1 MKKTIQ
7 QFSKF
12 ALIGILNTAID
23 FVIYFFLTRYFVFWN
38 EYKIITASCT
48 FIIANLNSY
57 LFNKFWTFQN
67 KETKHHI
74 LYSKFFIISLI
85 GLGINDLLFSFVHYQ
100 FGFNDLLAKIMPIPV
115 VMLWNF
121 FANKYWTF
129 KSRQN

>member
-12 ALIGILNTAID
+12 AVVGILNTAID
-23 FVIYFFLTRYFVFWN
+23 FFIYYGLTSLFNFWN
-38 EYKIITASCT
+38 EYKILTASLS
-48 FIIANLNSY
+48 FIIANLNSF

-85 GLGINDLLFSFVHYQ
+85 GLGINDLLFSFCHYQ
-100 FGFNDLLAKIMPIPV
+100 LQLNDLLAKIMPIPV